1 MHTGAGHASLR
12 SCPAGSAALNGQT
25 IKYHQIMSHMVPGVK
40 STHLSADRYSIGTLD
55 RRCERG
61 EERTE
66 RSDENGGEGQHTD
79 C

>member
-1 MHTGAGHASLR
+1 MT
-12 SCPAGSAALNGQT
+12 
-25 IKYHQIMSHMVPGVK
+25 PGVK

-55 RRCERG
+55 RRCERR

-66 RSDENGGEGQHTD
+66 RSDENGGEGQHTE